1 VRARPVTL
9 FTGMRAYTLDRERP
23 VVEALVVAGE
33 WILAAG
39 SAGELAAAFPW
50 ARRID
55 LGGRTVLP
63 GLTDSHVHL
72 LAYGLQLRRLDLR
85 ETRSLAAAV
94 RMVAA
99 AADAAPPG
107 SWVLG
112 GGWDRNRWTEGRWPT
127 RDDLDP
133 ISAGRP
139 VALASRDGHLLWVNS
154 AALARAGIGPET
166 PDPPGGVIV
175 RDAAGRPT
183 GLLKEQARIA
193 VQAAADRPDPA
204 ALREAL
210 QEATAAAHR
219 LGLVGAHSMVRDGP
233 WPEALATLQ
242 EARRDGTLRLR
253 VWITIPLDH
262 LERAAAL
269 GMRTGLGDH
278 WLRVGG
284 VKIYADGTLGS
295 QTASMLEP
303 FEGQPGNTGIAVHS
317 TEALQELVGR
327 AVAAGL
333 WPTVHAIG
341 DRANR
346 EVLDVF
352 AAHHEAAC
360 RSGVRFRLE
369 HVQLLHPAD
378 LPRLAAL
385 GVVASMQPIHC
396 TSDRDIA
403 DHYWGARSRTAYAW
417 RSLRQH
423 GTVLAFGSDAPGE
436 TLDPWQGLYAAVT
449 RRRPDDPRPPWHP
462 EEALSVEEA
471 LRAYTVGAAYAS
483 GEEASKGTL
492 TPGRL
497 ADFIVVDRDVPEEAA
512 ADPLALLDTRVLATV
527 VGGTPVYA
535 TGPLA
540 GLGPDA

>member
-1 VRARPVTL
+1 
-9 FTGMRAYTLDRERP
+9 
-23 VVEALVVAGE
+23 
-33 WILAAG
+33 
-39 SAGELAAAFPW
+39 
-50 ARRID
+50 
-55 LGGRTVLP
+55 
-63 GLTDSHVHL
+63 
-72 LAYGLQLRRLDLR
+72 
-85 ETRSLAAAV
+85 
-94 RMVAA
+94 
-99 AADAAPPG
+99 
-107 SWVLG
+107 
-112 GGWDRNRWTEGRWPT
+112 
-127 RDDLDP
+127 
-133 ISAGRP
+133 
-139 VALASRDGHLLWVNS
+139 
-154 AALARAGIGPET
+154 
-166 PDPPGGVIV
+166 
-175 RDAAGRPT
+175 
-183 GLLKEQARIA
+183 
-193 VQAAADRPDPA
+193 
-204 ALREAL
+204 
-210 QEATAAAHR
+210 
-219 LGLVGAHSMVRDGP
+219 
-233 WPEALATLQ
+233 
-242 EARRDGTLRLR
+242 
-253 VWITIPLDH
+253 
-262 LERAAAL
+262 
-269 GMRTGLGDH
+269 MRTGLGDH

-317 TEALQELVGR
+317 AAALQELVGR

-352 AAHHEAAC
+352 AAHHEAAR

-385 GVVASMQPIHC
+385 GVVASMQPVHC

-403 DHYWGARSRTAYAW
+403 DRYWGVRSRTAYAW
-417 RSLRQH
+417 RSLRQQ
-423 GTVLAFGSDAPGE
+423 GTVLAFGSDAPVE

-462 EEALSVEEA
+462 EEALTVEEA
-471 LRAYTVGAAYAS
+471 LRAYTVGGAYAS

>member
-1 VRARPVTL
+1 
-9 FTGMRAYTLDRERP
+9 MRAYTLDRERP
-23 VVEALVVAGE
+23 VVEALAVAGE

-39 SAGELAAAFPW
+39 PADELAAAFPR

-85 ETRSLAAAV
+85 ETRSLSAAV

-133 ISAGRP
+133 VSAGRP

-183 GLLKEQARIA
+183 GLLKEQARVA

-204 ALREAL
+204 ALRAAL

-303 FEGQPGNTGIAVHS
+303 YEGQPGNTGIAVHS

-327 AVAAGL
+327 AVAGGL

-352 AAHHEAAC
+352 AAHHEAAR

-385 GVVASMQPIHC
+385 GVVASMQPVHC

-403 DHYWGARSRTAYAW
+403 DRYWGARSRTAYAW
-417 RSLRQH
+417 RSLRQQ
-423 GTVLAFGSDAPGE
+423 GTVLAFGSDAPVE

-462 EEALSVEEA
+462 EEAITVEEA

-483 GEEASKGTL
+483 GEEATKGTL

-497 ADFIVVDRDVPEEAA
+497 ADFIVVDRDVPEESA

-540 GLGPDA
+540 GLGSDA